1 MRTPYKALVMTVASS
16 LKSGTRVGWGRKYR
30 EEEEEERAL
39 VQLTAPGDWLCT

>member
-30 EEEEEERAL
+30 EEEERAL
-39 VQLTAPGDWLCT
+39 VQLTPPGDWLCT